1 MRSNHEELVLRNPM
15 LGACIFWQFAKTFVE
30 YAEDE
35 PPILPLFFVVSAMI
49 FHRPTVD
56 KTYRMNFDSGIL
68 KAVAERPDIIAGLQS
83 RIEDFSISTLQAL
96 QLATSTNLMSREV
109 GAKFPAFRAIQFEL
123 PKPLRRSE
131 SPVTEMIAASKRLGA
146 WFATEPLLTIQRHLM
161 IEF

>member
-15 LGACIFWQFAKTFVE
+15 LGACIFWQFAKTFSE
-30 YAEDE
+30 HADDE
-35 PPILPLFFVVSAMI
+35 PPSLPLFFVVSAMI

-56 KTYRMNFDSGIL
+56 KTYRMNFESGIL

-83 RIEDFSISTLQAL
+83 RMEDFSGSSLQAL
-96 QLATSTNLMSREV
+96 QLATSTRLLSREIA
-109 GAKFPAFRAIQFEL
+109 GSMPSFRAIGIEL

-146 WFATEPLLTIQRHLM
+146 WFATEPPLTIQRHLM